1 MLSELNKETAKS
13 INDESTNF
21 KISGTGAFIKLLN
34 MKYQVSVSFVMLR
47 IISLAIFELSSRMIL
62 SSALPKLSRLMLLYQ
77 TIFSSIT
84 ANF

>member
-62 SSALPKLSRLMLLYQ
+62 SSALPKLSRLMLPYQ